1 MDPLLLLARVAANVY
16 DDRMKRMNQ
25 IQHDFDMYHISLRAD
40 NRLYIRVNS
49 KRGERDSLL
58 LEEIRG
64 AQKNSIQNYLSKMSK
79 VTMIFINE
87 RLTYEINHGF

>member
-25 IQHDFDMYHISLRAD
+25 IQQDFEKFHISLRAD
-40 NRLYIRVNS
+40 GRLYIRVAS
-49 KRGERDSLL
+49 KGGERDSLL

-64 AQKNSIQNYLSKMSK
+64 DQKNSIAQYLSKVSK

-87 RLTYEINHGF
+87 RLTFELNHKF